1 MAGQKRLTPEQK
13 KQVKELFRALPLS
26 LSLKECHARIAV
38 STGLDFNVRSLQ
50 RWVKSEGWERDL
62 AEEVRAETARK
73 MMKAQI
79 IAGAEQAGID
89 PTELDGDEAAQV
101 EAAANAAASVLIAH
115 QEDLGD
121 LRYLFSKLS
130 EQAKEQ
136 IIEQKI
142 AVLCPKS
149 GEMVLA
155 TPSLSYGIDA
165 LNKLTKILKEIIPLE
180 RQAYGVDSAEN
191 GDTSDDILLE
201 LAQEAQANA
210 QETE

>member
-1 MAGQKRLTPEQK
+1 MAGYKRLTPEQK
-13 KQVKELFRALPLS
+13 QQVKAVFRALPLS
-26 LSLKECHARIAV
+26 LSLKDCHARIAA
-38 STGLDFNVRSLQ
+38 STGLNFNARSLQ
-50 RWVKSEGWERDL
+50 RWVKEENWDRDL
-62 AEEVRAETARK
+62 AQEVRAETARK
-73 MMKAQI
+73 MMKAKI

-89 PTELDGDEAAQV
+89 PAELDGDEAAQV

-121 LRYLFSKLS
+121 LRYLFSQLS

-142 AVLCPKS
+142 ALICPKS

-155 TPSLSYGIDA
+155 TPSLSYGIDT

-180 RQAYGVDSAEN
+180 RQAYGVDEAEN
-191 GDTSDDILLE
+191 GDSSDDLLLE
-201 LAQEAQANA
+201 LAKEAQAN
-210 QETE
+210 TEAA